1 MPDERAELLR
11 LRTNLKIFRAEM
23 MSPQQLCEDVP
34 VWRQLFGDESALLA
48 AEIFFAFER
57 EKRPIMD
64 SDEIDFVHAIYLP
77 HTDLWRGD
85 RSFADLLKEHKVS
98 FSDR

>member
-48 AEIFFAFER
+48 AEIL
-57 EKRPIMD
+57 KRPIMD
-64 SDEIDFVHAIYLP
+64 SDGIDFVHAIYLP